1 MNWFWLSGVVLI
13 LDQGS
18 KWFADALLGPHDVV
32 PLLPFLDLRKAYN
45 PGAAFSF
52 LSDASGWQ
60 RWFFSGLAVLIIGVL
75 VVWLRRLPRGQSR
88 VALALAL
95 ILGGAAGNLVDRV
108 LYGHV
113 IDFIDLY
120 YGDLALAHFQY
131 CRFGHHARRGTVDP
145 GCLAWGAGSGP
156 EKAINSTQRR
166 RAAAWKG
173 NKLTAETQRTQSVFI
188 VFVKEFLC
196 VLCVFAVKSVFI
208 DAHYL
213 SRSQ

>member
-18 KWFADALLGPHDVV
+18 KWFADSLLGPHDAV

-75 VVWLRRLPRGQSR
+75 VVWLRRLPPGQGR

-95 ILGGAAGNLVDRV
+95 ILGGAAGNLIDRV

-120 YGDLALAHFQY
+120 YGTWHWPTFNIADSAITLGAVLLILDALL
-131 CRFGHHARRGTVDP
+131 G
-145 GCLAWGAGSGP
+145 
-156 EKAINSTQRR
+156 R
-166 RAAAWKG
+166 RAAATKR
-173 NKLTAETQRTQSVFI
+173 Q
-188 VFVKEFLC
+188 
-196 VLCVFAVKSVFI
+196 
-208 DAHYL
+208 
-213 SRSQ
+213 